1 MAINLGRT
9 GSDEIRQFR
18 DMLLRE
24 KALNEQDKIKAQRA
38 KENIVAL
45 FKTIDE
51 EVIQKL
57 EARNIF
63 IRSLLAYDMD
73 RVIEDKEYNSR
84 FIEEFKFILSQI
96 KDLLESERR
105 S

>member
-1 MAINLGRT
+1 
-9 GSDEIRQFR
+9 
-18 DMLLRE
+18 MLLRE